1 MRTQRNG
8 ANRKGMDVNQ
18 ESELKTEEFASG
30 YLNVKRG
37 TLQVWRCTKR
47 YPLPYVKV
55 GRLVRYRMSDLEA
68 FLQARTMGGEQQ

>member
-1 MRTQRNG
+1 M
-8 ANRKGMDVNQ
+8 NQ
-18 ESELKTEEFASG
+18 ESELKTEEFASE
-30 YLNVKRG
+30 YLDVKRG